1 LPIISP
7 DILLKDSPKS
17 VVIMAAG
24 YSDEI
29 ANIILEKYLTIENI
43 AILREDRLE
52 IMK

>member
-1 LPIISP
+1 
-7 DILLKDSPKS
+7 
-17 VVIMAAG
+17 MAAG

-52 IMK
+52 IIR